1 MRNEIMNMAMTEGT
15 IQKAEENRKQSVST
29 QLAKFNHLIYVDQ
42 NGNQKIYMQDSE
54 DNLHS
59 VQSIDKP
66 ILNIQIDKNN
76 KVKTV

>member
-1 MRNEIMNMAMTEGT
+1 
-15 IQKAEENRKQSVST
+15 
-29 QLAKFNHLIYVDQ
+29 VDQ

-59 VQSIDKP
+59 VQYIDKP